1 MRGCK
6 HATKLGKREP
16 TELRS
21 CTPAVWGVAREILN
35 GSQFSAGTTAVR
47 PRPSVS
53 QQGRRAVPK
62 TGRPASPR
70 SHKSRR
76 WLQLPDPGLIGE
88 NDLFCPQA
96 GGKNPVKDDGVTV
109 PISTIVKR
117 QNLNVGLPA
126 VQHWND
132 DLDCGASAHGALR
145 VANPRDGRLV
155 LEGNVNTLTLESGTN
170 SVRFLE
176 AEVKEKRP

>member
-1 MRGCK
+1 
-6 HATKLGKREP
+6 
-16 TELRS
+16 
-21 CTPAVWGVAREILN
+21 
-35 GSQFSAGTTAVR
+35 
-47 PRPSVS
+47 
-53 QQGRRAVPK
+53 
-62 TGRPASPR
+62 
-70 SHKSRR
+70 
-76 WLQLPDPGLIGE
+76 
-88 NDLFCPQA
+88 
-96 GGKNPVKDDGVTV
+96 VKDDGVTV

-132 DLDCGASAHGALR
+132 DLDCGASAPGALR